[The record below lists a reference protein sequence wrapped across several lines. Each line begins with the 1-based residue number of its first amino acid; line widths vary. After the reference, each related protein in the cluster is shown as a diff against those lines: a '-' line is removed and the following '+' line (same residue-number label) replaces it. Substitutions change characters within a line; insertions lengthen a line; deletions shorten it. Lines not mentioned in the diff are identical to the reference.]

1 MRKKT
6 VVLVIVLA
14 LVGLFVLVGSAVRN
28 NTVKLADKTV
38 VSDLELTNVE
48 DGIYK
53 GEFSLLPVKAVV
65 QVSVKDHQIQE
76 IKILEH
82 KNGLGEKAEIIID
95 RVIEKQS
102 SDVDKVSGA
111 TVSSKVLLKAIENAL
126 VK

>member
-1 MRKKT
+1 MR
-6 VVLVIVLA
+6 
-14 LVGLFVLVGSAVRN
+14 
-28 NTVKLADKTV
+28 
-38 VSDLELTNVE
+38 DLELTNVE